1 MSIDNQ
7 QLICEG
13 DMEEYPKINT
23 IELYIYNILGICY
36 FQKLVFLLEKFIH
49 RKDGKTNQNYHFN
62 LDNINPMED
71 FIRFLFFNG
80 SIHFRNVC
88 IFIIYCIIKVLYF
101 SFYWYDIVLLI
112 LIIKDIYCIMLQR
125 YNYLRIKKVTL
136 ILEKQRKNRI
146 EKKVNKLFPI
156 FKENYDVSTIKED
169 LELIHKIKRSIE
181 DKTVVFF
188 DEKDEKCL
196 KRLVGIA
203 NKVTNLDN
211 V

>member
-1 MSIDNQ
+1 MN
-7 QLICEG
+7 
-13 DMEEYPKINT
+13 
-23 IELYIYNILGICY
+23 YIYNILGICY

-88 IFIIYCIIKVLYF
+88 IFIIYCI
-101 SFYWYDIVLLI
+101 
-112 LIIKDIYCIMLQR
+112 MLQR

-169 LELIHKIKRSIE
+169 L
-181 DKTVVFF
+181 
-188 DEKDEKCL
+188 
-196 KRLVGIA
+196 
-203 NKVTNLDN
+203 
-211 V
+211 